1 MKAQEK
7 LKHLI
12 REVVNLIIKFF
23 KTYGIKDEIL
33 NIPENVKQ
41 MGLKVKIMNL
51 AINVL
56 TLIFAFML
64 KATNMLIEHRL
75 VLLGIILFMLYRGQR
90 ILKDAF
96 FLFGDTEREKFQH
109 IFEDEIAFR
118 GSQIIGKTTA
128 RVIKYD
134 ESNKLYKLMDNES
147 MLNTIRSYLKN
158 NLWSQRIQH
167 TFDVLE
173 LISVMVMLIVTILTN
188 TSISQAIFIPMIS
201 IFVIISFF
209 SSAYISLNRGNYYKK
224 HREYNNEQDL
234 IINDLLRVP
243 VIVKKD
249 LNMRIN
255 KFQETL
261 IASNEN
267 ISNFHNKINFSRLF
281 TTILETF
288 SQYGIIIFYLLG
300 VKWDTINLGTIAEIT
315 AMLAII
321 ETAFGQIRRSADTLN
336 KHNERLIILE
346 KEEKDMKLILEVYHN
361 EATKNGSFKIVENI
375 KINPFTIRYLEESE
389 NDKPFKLALKKQ
401 ILINNGEVVVLY
413 GPSGSGKS
421 TFMNMLTERIRLE
434 KSTNIPSTQRFLFY
448 DEKLKFGS
456 LSIYEELFCCEET
469 PDLLKMQGILE
480 NLHLWSEIK
489 SNCFDVWKWMKEK
502 KFEKS
507 LSNGQKQRLII
518 AKLLYWLDNEIDV
531 LVLDECTSGND
542 AAYVVADYCG
552 GIISKEAKNSK
563 ERINVFM
570 NKLNEYLKEE
580 GYNDTKLYDPSG
592 YDQKAQTTVSDLSK
606 VVKKLL
612 KYQWFR
618 DIVSKTSYTAIL
630 PDKSKQTWKNTN
642 VFLDPTSEYYN
653 ENVLGVKTG
662 SLSNDYNLIVLY
674 KKHGKEFLIC
684 SLGSKSDV
692 SRYNDVNY
700 ILKTIDE
707 SDYLRK

>member
-23 KTYGIKDEIL
+23 KTHGIKDEIL

-56 TLIFAFML
+56 TLIFAFMH

-75 VLLGIILFMLYRGQR
+75 ILLGIILFMLYRGQR

-118 GSQIIGKTTA
+118 GSKIIGKTTD

-147 MLNTIRSYLKN
+147 MLNTIRSYLK

-570 NKLNEYLKEE
+570 NKLNEYLRKKDIMILN
-580 GYNDTKLYDPSG
+580 YTIQAVMTK
-592 YDQKAQTTVSDLSK
+592 KAQTTVSDLSK

-642 VFLDPTSEYYN
+642 VFLDPTSKYYN

>member
-23 KTYGIKDEIL
+23 KTHGIKDEIL

-56 TLIFAFML
+56 TLIFAFMH

-75 VLLGIILFMLYRGQR
+75 ILLGIILFMLYRGQR

-118 GSQIIGKTTA
+118 GSKIIGKTTD

-147 MLNTIRSYLKN
+147 MLNTIRSYLK

-315 AMLAII
+315 VMLAII

-642 VFLDPTSEYYN
+642 VFLDPTSKYYN

>member
-1 MKAQEK
+1 MKAKEK

-12 REVVNLIIKFF
+12 REVVNLTIKFF

-64 KATNMLIEHRL
+64 KATNMLIEYRL

-118 GSQIIGKTTA
+118 GSKIIGKTTD

-642 VFLDPTSEYYN
+642 VFLDPTSKYYN

>member
-23 KTYGIKDEIL
+23 KTHGIKDEIL

-56 TLIFAFML
+56 TLIFAFMH

-75 VLLGIILFMLYRGQR
+75 ILLGIILFMLYRGQR

-109 IFEDEIAFR
+109 IFEDEIACR
-118 GSQIIGKTTA
+118 GSKIIGKTTD

-147 MLNTIRSYLKN
+147 MLNTIRSYLK

-642 VFLDPTSEYYN
+642 VFLDPTSKYYN